1 MADKQHS
8 GEQAS
13 LLHRPGI
20 GERLVSAGGHLGI
33 ELPKELAR
41 AQALAEVLCAAAQ
54 VDDELDPDEG
64 EAIDVELRTLLGLE
78 ALPPELARHVRTF
91 SRSRFELVDT
101 LTRLRLSDL
110 VHKKALMRSVR
121 AVLKADSVYRDTER
135 DYFAKLAHT
144 LRISPTDI
152 D

>member
-1 MADKQHS
+1 MVDKQHS
-8 GEQAS
+8 GGQS
-13 LLHRPGI
+13 GLLQRPGI
-20 GERLVSAGGHLGI
+20 GERLLSAGGNLGI
-33 ELPKELAR
+33 VLPNDLAR
-41 AQALAEVLCAAAQ
+41 ALALAEVLCAAAQ

-64 EAIDVELRTLLGLE
+64 EAVDVELRTLLGLE

-91 SRSRFELVDT
+91 NRGRFELVDT

-110 VHKKALMRSVR
+110 AHKKALMRSVR
-121 AVLKADSVYRDTER
+121 SVLKADSVYRDTER
-135 DYFAKLAHT
+135 DYFAKLAHG